1 MGAVMPVSRSAPTK
15 VVVFQWPWGTLMRS
29 LWPRGAR
36 PYRRAMLVEAQV
48 SSIKTRRSGSRS
60 SCPSNQSWR
69 RFKMSGRSCSLAC
82 AVFFARDLVAIEKPP
97 ERSIAHQDPF
107 LGELLAEFLERQV
120 WRGLKRREDCRR
132 VRFRPGRAV
141 VAANRLWRGVPLRPL
156 KRSHRL
162 TLGALTPKRRPAL
175 RPETPSAI

>member
-1 MGAVMPVSRSAPTK
+1 
-15 VVVFQWPWGTLMRS
+15 
-29 LWPRGAR
+29 
-36 PYRRAMLVEAQV
+36 
-48 SSIKTRRSGSRS
+48 
-60 SCPSNQSWR
+60 
-69 RFKMSGRSCSLAC
+69 MSGRSCSLAC

-120 WRGLKRREDCRR
+120 WRGLKRREDCGR

-156 KRSHRL
+156 KRSPPTDARC
-162 TLGALTPKRRPAL
+162 AQPKATARAS
-175 RPETPSAI
+175 T